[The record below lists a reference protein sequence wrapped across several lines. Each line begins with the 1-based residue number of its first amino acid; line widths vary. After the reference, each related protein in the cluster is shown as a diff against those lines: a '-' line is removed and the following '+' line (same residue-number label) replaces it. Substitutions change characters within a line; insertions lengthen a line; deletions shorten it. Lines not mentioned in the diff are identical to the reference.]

1 MCYLLFKLWYKCTK
15 YKVKKII
22 IGVFNSTQPKFNSYS
37 LNNLSN
43 LIKLS
48 QIRISKNEDKLHF
61 GWAYWI
67 RGRVGLGLKWNVF

>member
-15 YKVKKII
+15 YKIKKII
-22 IGVFNSTQPKFNSYS
+22 MGAFNSTQPKFNSYS
-37 LNNLSN
+37 PNNLSN

-48 QIRISKNEDKLHF
+48 QIRISKNEDKLHL

-67 RGRVGLGLKWNVF
+67 RGWAGLVLRRNVF